1 MNSSSPNCV
10 REMMFGFVDGMIA
23 SPPAEVSDDES
34 LHHQLVDRWFRDRFF
49 LPRAYRSTSLN
60 VSDENTENDIVDE
73 ISNGNSMALFPES
86 LISQEIRSCLTQV
99 SDDEDSCSLRYRCSN
114 HNFLCGSKAKMKHG
128 SPPGIVTITDGAPSI
143 PSDRSENTEE
153 RLEAE
158 SHDDEPCSP
167 QYSLGSI
174 CRTFSFDDQIPV
186 IHSQKSSKRLM
197 PRPTQDN
204 DMYID
209 QQISFTSPVSCSND
223 GNRNR
228 IVYSVPIH

>member
-1 MNSSSPNCV
+1 
-10 REMMFGFVDGMIA
+10 MMGFVDGMIA

-49 LPRAYRSTSLN
+49 PPRPYRSTSLDM
-60 VSDENTENDIVDE
+60 SDDITENDIVDE
-73 ISNGNSMALFPES
+73 ISSGSNSMALFSES
-86 LISQEIRSCLTQV
+86 LISQEIRSCLTHV
-99 SDDEDSCSLRYRCSN
+99 SDDEDSCSLQYRWSN
-114 HNFLCGSKAKMKHG
+114 STFLCGSKPKTKHG
-128 SPPGIVTITDGAPSI
+128 SPPGMVTITDGAPMI

-158 SHDDEPCSP
+158 SQDDELYNP
-167 QYSLGSI
+167 QHSMLSI
-174 CRTFSFDDQIPV
+174 SRTFSFDEEQLPV
-186 IHSQKSSKRLM
+186 KHSRRSPKRVLTK
-197 PRPTQDN
+197 PTQDN

-209 QQISFTSPVSCSND
+209 EQISFTNPVSCSND